1 MGLGTKWEH
10 SGTIHTFRLN
20 LGGVILPSWTLCARN
35 IVQWHPMKHCL
46 SQYYSLKLLFK
57 ATLSL
62 KIPTLFTIL
71 LLFIPVLFIIRMDIN
86 SIFLFSKLLPMKV
99 RNRRCMSDAKHRMK
113 HNQSWSWHAIEW
125 CYHEGSW
132 TGWNKSKQQPPR
144 WQCHW
149 LIEEQKLERMY
160 TYDELRERTKLD
172 SKVLSSQSCIMVYM
186 WHSWSNKLIIYN
198 MYFNRA
204 TITLYESDWS
214 LYISFWIPYT

>member
-1 MGLGTKWEH
+1 
-10 SGTIHTFRLN
+10 
-20 LGGVILPSWTLCARN
+20 
-35 IVQWHPMKHCL
+35 MKHCL

-204 TITLYESDWS
+204 TITCTSPIDLSTFPFEFHTHNGSIGRFVFDILVIFRCGHVQHHQLILRS
-214 LYISFWIPYT
+214 